1 MTLLDQFLREE
12 ATPGVCQRLLHD
24 ISTLGQWGQS
34 TVREYAFNRFNLH
47 IESGF
52 VRLQDDLD
60 TSEAGEVVIG
70 LPAFVAAL
78 RQAAV

>member
-12 ATPGVCQRLLHD
+12 ATPGLCQRLLHD
-24 ISTLGQWGQS
+24 ISTLGQSGQP
-34 TVREYAFNRFNLH
+34 TVRAYTFNRFNLH

-60 TSEAGEVVIG
+60 TSDAGEIVTS
-70 LPAFVAAL
+70 LTAFVAAL
-78 RQAAV
+78 RQAVA